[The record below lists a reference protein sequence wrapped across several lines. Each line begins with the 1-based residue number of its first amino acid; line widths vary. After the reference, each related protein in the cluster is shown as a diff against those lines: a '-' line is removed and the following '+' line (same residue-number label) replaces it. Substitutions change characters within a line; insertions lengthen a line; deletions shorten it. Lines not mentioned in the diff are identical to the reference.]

1 MGILKISI
9 PYEEKLE
16 WYNTLTFQ
24 DLIDLVL
31 RDAIVSYKWATLS
44 PDWGIDSHGVGYT
57 QKGGDR
63 YWKFS
68 TKIYRNIRLKDMTE
82 VLPETLLKDVKMTGH
97 CYSYCDY
104 LRHNFPKL
112 SINKIKQCE
121 SKRDLCKA
129 FFRILRP
136 FLYFRIFDYDYWNI
150 IKVIS
155 RDPNAYSKDK
165 SSEIDSIESELW
177 ELKKE
182 YESKRKKLERRL
194 DSAKIYNNIYEYI
207 NKNS

>member
-31 RDAIVSYKWATLS
+31 KDTIVSIKWATLS
-44 PDWGIDSHGVGYT
+44 PDWGIDSRGVSSSRKEEN
-57 QKGGDR
+57 Q

-68 TKIYRNIRLKDMTE
+68 EKTYRNIRLKDMTE
-82 VLPETLLKDVKMTGH
+82 VKPETLLKDVKMTGH
-97 CYSYCDY
+97 YYSSCDY

-112 SINKIKQCE
+112 SINRIKQCE
-121 SKRDLCKA
+121 SKKDLCKA
-129 FFRILRP
+129 FFRILKP
-136 FLYFRIFDYDYWNI
+136 YLYFRIFDYDYWNI

-177 ELKKE
+177 ELKRE
-182 YESKRKKLERRL
+182 YESKRKKLEKRL

-207 NKNS
+207 KND